1 MAALAGAA
9 GAPQRLGLAAAAA
22 AAVIDQGVK
31 LWLLYGFDLPGQGR
45 VALTPF
51 LDLVFVQNTGISY
64 GLFQGA
70 GPLGQWVL
78 FGFKAIA
85 VLLLGLW
92 LARTPS
98 RLAGLAL
105 GLIIGGALGNAIDRG
120 FYGAVVDY
128 VLFHITAPTWTFEW
142 YVFNLADASIVAG
155 VAGLLYESVFAQ
167 GAAKAP

>member
-1 MAALAGAA
+1 MAVLVGAA
-9 GAPQRLGLAAAAA
+9 GAPQRLGLAAAVA

-31 LWLLYGFDLPGQGR
+31 LWLVYGFDLPGHGR

-51 LDLVFVQNTGISY
+51 LDLVFVQNSGISY

-70 GPLGQWVL
+70 GPLGQWAL

-92 LARTPS
+92 LTRTPS

-120 FYGAVVDY
+120 LHGAVTDF

-142 YVFNLADASIVAG
+142 YVFNVADASIVAG
-155 VAGLLYESVFAQ
+155 VAGLLYESLSAQ

>member
-1 MAALAGAA
+1 MAALAVGA
-9 GAPQRLGLAAAAA
+9 APQRLGLAAAVA
-22 AAVIDQGVK
+22 AAVIDQGAK
-31 LWLLYGFDLPGQGR
+31 FWLLHGFDLPDRGR

-70 GPLGQWVL
+70 GPAGQWAL

-92 LARTPS
+92 LTRTPS
-98 RLAGLAL
+98 RLAGVAL

-120 FYGAVVDY
+120 LYGAVIDF

-155 VAGLLYESVFAQ
+155 VAGLLYESLFAQ